1 MAVDHY
7 ENFPVAS
14 LLLPRRL
21 RAPVRNIY
29 RHDRSAD
36 DIADERTALPGQRLE
51 QLAHYRPALPHID
64 DGSMHLDLTG
74 TISQLFESLEQDR
87 QSVGEGESVT
97 SGGELS

>member
-29 RHDRSAD
+29 RYARSAD
-36 DIADERTALPGQRLE
+36 DIADEGTALPGQRLE
-51 QLAHYRPALPHID
+51 QLAQYRRALQPIA
-64 DGSMHLDLTG
+64 DGSLQLDQTG
-74 TISQLFESLEQDR
+74 AIRTRFEPLAQTIRPPSMPMAHR
-87 QSVGEGESVT
+87 NRAV
-97 SGGELS
+97 